1 VIDRIFRG
9 SAKVRTGAA
18 VVARNPVLVV
28 IPLLA
33 AVTACFFL
41 FDVLLFGIL
50 FRGNSLFYYL
60 AGYLGL
66 FPIVNFFRAALMC
79 CCAQIFADKRPSV
92 GAGCRHAA
100 SKLPE
105 LAAWSLFTAA
115 GWVLIRQLKAIRGR
129 TENSYFALPAIVLD
143 GVRPTAALQRSTT
156 LLRQTWGEAA
166 SGEDGTR
173 YLVAVLMAPLL
184 FAGKFNIAGQ
194 LLMMGYGVTMLA
206 FAACLATIFKTAAYV
221 YASTGKAPL
230 TLTAEIFDDV
240 FRARQRADRQ
250 GRPPFEKFLATAL
263 AILFGVGVFVF
274 IALSPLILCR
284 GGGAGGNCGEG
295 LMVSLLV
302 IAPLAIPLIVLAAIK
317 LYRNII

>member
-1 VIDRIFRG
+1 VINRIFRG
-9 SAKVRTGAA
+9 SARVRTGAV
-18 VVARNPVLVV
+18 VVARNPVLIV
-28 IPLLA
+28 IPLMA
-33 AVTACFFL
+33 AVTVCFFL

-50 FRGNSLFYYL
+50 FRGNSLLYYL
-60 AGYLGL
+60 AGYFGL
-66 FPIVNFFRAALMC
+66 FLIFNFFRATLMC
-79 CCAQIFADKRPSV
+79 CCVQIFADKRPSI
-92 GAGCRHAA
+92 GAGCRHVA

-105 LAAWSLFTAA
+105 LAAWSLFR
-115 GWVLIRQLKAIRGR
+115 WVLIRQLMAIRGR

-143 GVRPTAALQRSTT
+143 GVRPTAALQRSTA
-156 LLRQTWGEAA
+156 LVRQTWGEAA

-173 YLVAVLMAPLL
+173 YLVVVLMAPLL
-184 FAGKFNIAGQ
+184 FAGKFGIAGQ
-194 LLMMGYGVTMLA
+194 LLMMGYGVTILA
-206 FAACLATIFKTAAYV
+206 FAACLSTIFKTAAYV

-240 FRARQRADRQ
+240 FRARQRTDRQ
-250 GRPPFEKFLATAL
+250 GRPPFAKFLATAL
-263 AILFGVGVFVF
+263 AILFGVGVFVV

-302 IAPLAIPLIVLAAIK
+302 AAPLAIPVIALSAIK